1 MGGEGVAEPQS
12 HCPEQAEQFVD
23 MEQWNKK
30 MGHLTEGGTLQSLA
44 DPRIV

>member
-23 MEQWNKK
+23 MEQ
-30 MGHLTEGGTLQSLA
+30 EDGTSHRRGNPPILG
-44 DPRIV
+44 